1 MTITENTNS
10 NFKSYLN
17 SFMLFCKSQSHSSIT
32 KIRFPSY
39 TESLVLA
46 SLLQPVASALKACQD

>member
-10 NFKSYLN
+10 TFKSYLN
-17 SFMLFCKSQSHSSIT
+17 SFILFYKSQGHLTIT
-32 KIRFPSY
+32 EICFPSY

-46 SLLQPVASALKACQD
+46 SLLQPVASVLRACQH